1 MQAMS
6 DTTSKQLIS
15 RSWFD
20 RLTQVVTSEPK
31 SVDELVD
38 ILRGAHG
45 NGLLSAD
52 LLEMLEGVFGVSGMR
67 VSDVMVPRSQMRV
80 VSRQSTLEEILSQVV
95 DSGHSR
101 VPVVG
106 ETLDEVLGILLAK
119 DLLAYA
125 VPENKEAFQIREV
138 LRPATFIPESKRLN
152 VLLKDFRSSRNH
164 MAVVVDEYGGVAGLV
179 TIEDVLEQIVG
190 EIDDEHDIEE
200 QSSIVRQSPERFT
213 VKALTTLE
221 EFDDCFGT
229 QLDHSDVDT
238 VGGYL
243 IQALGHVP
251 KRGETHQIPGMTFKV
266 LRSDSRRL
274 HLLRV
279 TLDQPSSGDSKAE

>member
-1 MQAMS
+1 MS
-6 DTTSKQLIS
+6 DPSSKQTPS
-15 RSWFD
+15 RSWLD
-20 RLTQVVTSEPK
+20 WLSQVVTSEPQ

-38 ILRGAHG
+38 ILRSVHE

-52 LLEMLEGVFGVSGMR
+52 LLEMLEGVLGVSGLR
-67 VSDVMVPRSQMRV
+67 VSDVMVPRSQMMV
-80 VSRQSTLEEILSQVV
+80 VTRESTLDEILSQVV
-95 DSGHSR
+95 ASGHSR

-125 VPENKEAFQIREV
+125 VSEHQEAFQIRDV

-164 MAVVVDEYGGVAGLV
+164 MALVVDEYGGVAGLV

-200 QSSIVRQSPERFT
+200 ESSIVRQSPERFT

-221 EFDDCFGT
+221 EFDEYFGT
-229 QLDHSDVDT
+229 QLDDKEVDT
-238 VGGYL
+238 IGGFL
-243 IQALGHVP
+243 TRALGHVP
-251 KRGETHQIPGMTFKV
+251 RRGETYTLPGMTFKV

-279 TLDQPSSGDSKAE
+279 TLDQLRMSDSEEA